1 MMILTIWN
9 QEKNQYFRCCKTSI
23 FKEKSRSL
31 PLVMGET
38 WLYRKATLAFS
49 KELHFPKPP
58 WPFPRL
64 LGLFQCFLA
73 FSKAF
78 WPFPSPKLPWP
89 FPKLS
94 IFQCFWTFCHA
105 FSKALEGVI
114 FVNPKRL
121 FQASCHQ
128 EVEENAVLG
137 TKLGADLG
145 WRYTKAD
152 GVSHLAHMSHKIF
165 PSEAPPSPGVHIFTI
180 EK

>member
-1 MMILTIWN
+1 MKSR
-9 QEKNQYFRCCKTSI
+9 EKSI
-23 FKEKSRSL
+23 FQVLQNKHFFKEKSRSL
-31 PLVMGET
+31 A
-38 WLYRKATLAFS
+38 YKATLAFS

-105 FSKALEGVI
+105 LSKALEGVI
-114 FVNPKRL
+114 FFNPKRL

-145 WRYTKAD
+145 
-152 GVSHLAHMSHKIF
+152 
-165 PSEAPPSPGVHIFTI
+165 
-180 EK
+180 

>member
-1 MMILTIWN
+1 MKSR
-9 QEKNQYFRCCKTSI
+9 EKSI
-23 FKEKSRSL
+23 FQVLQNKHFFKEKSRSL
-31 PLVMGET
+31 P
-38 WLYRKATLAFS
+38 YKATLAFS
-49 KELHFPKPP
+49 KELHF
-58 WPFPRL
+58 
-64 LGLFQCFLA
+64 
-73 FSKAF
+73 
-78 WPFPSPKLPWP
+78 PKLPWP

-114 FVNPKRL
+114 FFNPKRL

-165 PSEAPPSPGVHIFTI
+165 PSEAPLSPGVHIFTI